1 MSGDGAQYAGE
12 VEFLEVMITSPDGN
26 TTRLDA
32 NNDITITEIN
42 VFEDMFRHAIT
53 GNILIT
59 DTKEFINKFPI
70 VGQERL
76 TMKIKTPSP
85 NIKKED
91 LFEGEV
97 LNFIER
103 RFVINKVQSRD
114 AISSGAQ
121 FYELKFISE
130 HALINSTRK
139 ISKSFVNSKSNIGEM
154 VEDLLKNELGIPQD
168 KIFVEPTLGSRS
180 MLMQNVNPHTFI
192 QSLAKEAIS
201 KDDSSPNYVYYE
213 NKNGMFFRTIQ
224 HMYKQQSRGQ
234 FHFGDKGSDEEYDG
248 KDVDSGKVIQS
259 YRRILDMSLI
269 NGHDLLLN
277 AHAGMLGGKVIE
289 HNFYHKKLET
299 KKYNYLDDKYYKRYD
314 RIEGGISERM
324 YTADAF
330 GDASPDDIENTN
342 TSVIPIS
349 RSGDLDMSFEL
360 KKTPNK
366 RFDALLERQSRF
378 LELTEGIKIKME
390 IHGYTAIAVGDI
402 ITVNVNTIGGDDS
415 DGNIVKFYSGDY
427 LIKELRHIFSPP
439 VRTHVISMVVIK
451 DGLAE
456 SNPQGESTRPSG
468 ADTSRK
474 SESVKPTPS
483 GEVVNHPDSKT
494 GKQGRKL
501 SKQLLE
507 DDPEFQAKLAEMEK
521 KYSHPDL
528 GFSKQKLYNTIKG
541 ESAFD
546 TGARNKDTN
555 ASGLFQFTQPA
566 LDDINKKFGTNH
578 TLQGVRGMSATE
590 QLGVYD
596 QYLERWNYSGSNE
609 LGVMQGAPAYAKR
622 SPSTVVYKK
631 GSPQWKVNPGW
642 RPTSGGDITV
652 ADMNRYY
659 AKQIA

>member
-1 MSGDGAQYAGE
+1 MSRQGVQYAGE
-12 VEFLEVMITSPDGN
+12 VEFLEVMITSPDGQSV
-26 TTRLDA
+26 RLDA
-32 NNDITITEIN
+32 NNDVTITEIN
-42 VFEDMFRHAIT
+42 VFEDMFRHSLT
-53 GNILIT
+53 GNLLIT

-85 NIKKED
+85 EIKKED
-91 LFEGEV
+91 IFEGEIFD
-97 LNFIER
+97 FIER

-114 AISSGAQ
+114 GIATGAQ

-130 HALINSTRK
+130 HALVNSTKK
-139 ISKSFVNSKSNIGEM
+139 ISKSYVNSKSNIGEM
-154 VEDLLKNELGIPQD
+154 VEDLLKNELGLPQD

-180 MLMQNVNPHTFI
+180 MLMQNINPHTFI
-192 QSLAKEAIS
+192 QNLTKEAIS
-201 KDDSSPNYVYYE
+201 KEDGSPNYVYYE
-213 NKNGMFFRTIQ
+213 NKNGVFFRTLQ

-234 FHFGDKGSDEEYDG
+234 FHFGDKATDEEYDG

-277 AHAGMLGGKVIE
+277 AHAGMMGGNVIE
-289 HNFYHKKLET
+289 QNFYHKRLDT

-314 RIEGGISERM
+314 RIEGGISERV
-324 YTADAF
+324 YTADSL

-349 RSGDLDMSFEL
+349 KSSDMDMSFEL

-366 RFDALLERQSRF
+366 RFDAILERQSRF
-378 LELTEGIKIKME
+378 LELTEGLKIKMDT
-390 IHGYTAIAVGDI
+390 HGYTGVAVGDI
-402 ITVNVNTIGGDDS
+402 ITVNVNTIGGDDN

-427 LIKELRHIFSPP
+427 LIKELRHTFSPP
-439 VRTHVISMVVIK
+439 VKTHVMTMVVVK

-456 SNPQGESTRPSG
+456 SNSQGESTRPSG
-468 ADTSRK
+468 ADTTKS

-483 GEVVNHPDSKT
+483 GETSNVSTSST
-494 GKQGRKL
+494 GKLGRRL
-501 SKQLLE
+501 SQQRLE

-521 KYSHPDL
+521 KYPGQ
-528 GFSKQKLYNTIKG
+528 GFSKQKIYNTIKG

-546 TGARNKDTN
+546 TGARNKNTN

-578 TLQGVRGMSATE
+578 TLQSVRSSSATQ
-590 QLGVYD
+590 QLGIYD
-596 QYLERWNYSGSNE
+596 QYLDRWNYNGSNE
-609 LGVMQGAPAYAKR
+609 LGIMQGAPAYANR
-622 SPSTVVYKK
+622 GLSSVVYKS
-631 GSPQWKVNPGW
+631 GSAAWKQNPGW

-652 ADMNRYY
+652 ADMNNYY
-659 AKQIA
+659 AKQA

>member
-1 MSGDGAQYAGE
+1 MSRQGVQYAGE
-12 VEFLEVMITSPDGN
+12 VEFLEVMITSPDGQSV
-26 TTRLDA
+26 RLDA
-32 NNDITITEIN
+32 NNDVTITEIN
-42 VFEDMFRHAIT
+42 VFEDMFRHSIT
-53 GNILIT
+53 GNLLIT

-85 NIKKED
+85 EIKKED
-91 LFEGEV
+91 IFEGEIFD
-97 LNFIER
+97 FIER

-114 AISSGAQ
+114 GIASGAQ

-130 HALINSTRK
+130 HALVNSTKK
-139 ISKSFVNSKSNIGEM
+139 ISKSYVNSKSNIGEM
-154 VEDLLKNELGIPQD
+154 VEDLLKNELGLPQD

-180 MLMQNVNPHTFI
+180 MLMQNINPHTFI
-192 QSLAKEAIS
+192 QNLTKEAIS
-201 KDDSSPNYVYYE
+201 KEDGSPNYVYYE
-213 NKNGMFFRTIQ
+213 NKNGVFFRTLQ

-234 FHFGDKGSDEEYDG
+234 FHFGDKATDEEYDG

-277 AHAGMLGGKVIE
+277 AHAGMMGGNVIE
-289 HNFYHKKLET
+289 QNFYHKRLET

-314 RIEGGISERM
+314 RIEGGISERV
-324 YTADAF
+324 YTADSL

-349 RSGDLDMSFEL
+349 KSSDMDMSFEL

-366 RFDALLERQSRF
+366 RVDTILERQSRF
-378 LELTEGIKIKME
+378 LELTEGLKIKMDT
-390 IHGYTAIAVGDI
+390 HGYTGVAVGDV
-402 ITVNVNTIGGDDS
+402 ITVNVNTIGGDDN

-427 LIKELRHIFSPP
+427 LIKELRHTFSPP
-439 VRTHVISMVVIK
+439 VKTHVMTMVVVK

-456 SNPQGESTRPSG
+456 SNSQGESTRPSG
-468 ADTSRK
+468 ANTTQS
-474 SESVKPTPS
+474 SESVKATPS
-483 GEVVNHPDSKT
+483 GETSNYPDSKK
-494 GKQGRKL
+494 GKLGRRL
-501 SKQLLE
+501 SQQKLE

-521 KYSHPDL
+521 KYPGQ

-546 TGARNKDTN
+546 TGARNKNTN

-578 TLQGVRGMSATE
+578 TLQGVRGMSATD

-596 QYLERWNYSGSNE
+596 QYLDRWNYSGSNE
-609 LGVMQGAPAYAKR
+609 LGVMQGAPAYANR
-622 SPSTVVYKK
+622 SLSTVVYRA
-631 GSPQWKVNPGW
+631 GSKQWEQNPGW

-652 ADMNRYY
+652 ADMNNYY
-659 AKQIA
+659 AKQA

>member
-1 MSGDGAQYAGE
+1 MSRQGVQYAGE
-12 VEFLEVMITSPDGN
+12 VEFLEVMITSPDGQSV
-26 TTRLDA
+26 RLDA
-32 NNDITITEIN
+32 NSDVTITEIN
-42 VFEDMFRHAIT
+42 VFEDMFRHSIT
-53 GNILIT
+53 GNLLIT

-85 NIKKED
+85 EIKKED
-91 LFEGEV
+91 IFEGEIFD
-97 LNFIER
+97 FIER

-114 AISSGAQ
+114 GIATGAQ

-130 HALINSTRK
+130 HALVNSTKK
-139 ISKSFVNSKSNIGEM
+139 ISKSYVNSKSNIGEM
-154 VEDLLKNELGIPQD
+154 VEDLLKNELGLPQD

-180 MLMQNVNPHTFI
+180 ILMQNINPHTFI
-192 QSLAKEAIS
+192 QNLTKEAIS
-201 KDDSSPNYVYYE
+201 KEDGSPNYVYYE
-213 NKNGMFFRTIQ
+213 NKNGIFFRTLQ
-224 HMYKQQSRGQ
+224 HMYRQQSRGQ
-234 FHFGDKGSDEEYDG
+234 FHFGDKATDEEYDG

-277 AHAGMLGGKVIE
+277 AHAGMMGGNVIE
-289 HNFYHKKLET
+289 QNFYHKRLET
-299 KKYNYLDDKYYKRYD
+299 KKYNYLDDKYYKKYD
-314 RIEGGISERM
+314 RIEGGISERV
-324 YTADAF
+324 YTADSL

-349 RSGDLDMSFEL
+349 KSGNMDMSFEL

-366 RFDALLERQSRF
+366 RFDAILERQSRF
-378 LELTEGIKIKME
+378 LELTEGLKIKMDT
-390 IHGYTAIAVGDI
+390 HGYTGVAVGDI
-402 ITVNVNTIGGDDS
+402 ITVNVNTIGGDDN

-427 LIKELRHIFSPP
+427 LVKELRHTFSPP
-439 VRTHVISMVVIK
+439 VKTHIMTMVVVK

-456 SNPQGESTRPSG
+456 SNSQGESTRPSG
-468 ADTSRK
+468 ADTTKS
-474 SESVKPTPS
+474 SESVKATPS
-483 GEVVNHPDSKT
+483 GETSNVATSST
-494 GKQGRKL
+494 GKLGRRL
-501 SKQLLE
+501 SQQKLE

-521 KYSHPDL
+521 KYPGQ

-541 ESAFD
+541 ESAFN
-546 TGARNKDTN
+546 TSARNKNTN

-596 QYLERWNYSGSNE
+596 QYLERWNYNGSNE
-609 LGVMQGAPAYAKR
+609 LGIMQGAPAFANR
-622 SPSTVVYKK
+622 SLSEVVYKS
-631 GSPQWKVNPGW
+631 GSPAWKQNPGW

-652 ADMNRYY
+652 ADMNNYY
-659 AKQIA
+659 ASQA

>member
-1 MSGDGAQYAGE
+1 MSRQGVQYAGE
-12 VEFLEVMITSPDGN
+12 VEFLEVMITSPDGQSV
-26 TTRLDA
+26 RLDA
-32 NNDITITEIN
+32 NNDVTITEIN
-42 VFEDMFRHAIT
+42 VFEDMFRHSLT
-53 GNILIT
+53 GNLLIT

-85 NIKKED
+85 EIKKED
-91 LFEGEV
+91 IFEGEIFD
-97 LNFIER
+97 FIER

-114 AISSGAQ
+114 GIATGAQ

-130 HALINSTRK
+130 HALVNSTKK
-139 ISKSFVNSKSNIGEM
+139 ISKSYVNSKSNIGEM
-154 VEDLLKNELGIPQD
+154 VEDLLKNELGLPQD

-180 MLMQNVNPHTFI
+180 ILMQNINPHTFI
-192 QSLAKEAIS
+192 QNLTKEAIS
-201 KDDSSPNYVYYE
+201 KEDGSPNYVYYE
-213 NKNGMFFRTIQ
+213 NKNGVFFRTLQ

-234 FHFGDKGSDEEYDG
+234 FHFGDKATDEEYDG

-277 AHAGMLGGKVIE
+277 AHAGMMGGNVIE
-289 HNFYHKKLET
+289 QNFYHKRLDT

-314 RIEGGISERM
+314 RIEGGISERV
-324 YTADAF
+324 YTADSL

-349 RSGDLDMSFEL
+349 KSSDMDMSFEL

-366 RFDALLERQSRF
+366 RFDAILERQSRF
-378 LELTEGIKIKME
+378 LELTEGLKIKMDT
-390 IHGYTAIAVGDI
+390 HGYTGVAVGDI
-402 ITVNVNTIGGDDS
+402 ITVNVNTIGGDDN

-427 LIKELRHIFSPP
+427 LIKELRHTFSPP
-439 VRTHVISMVVIK
+439 VKTHVMTMVVVK

-456 SNPQGESTRPSG
+456 SNSQGESTRPSG
-468 ADTSRK
+468 ANTTQS

-483 GEVVNHPDSKT
+483 GEKSNYPDSKK
-494 GKQGRKL
+494 GKLGRRL
-501 SKQLLE
+501 SQQKLE

-521 KYSHPDL
+521 KYPGQ
-528 GFSKQKLYNTIKG
+528 GFSKQKIYNTIKG

-546 TGARNKDTN
+546 TGARNKNTN

-578 TLQGVRGMSATE
+578 TLQSVRSSSATQ
-590 QLGVYD
+590 QLGIYD
-596 QYLERWNYSGSNE
+596 QYLDRWNYNGSNE
-609 LGVMQGAPAYAKR
+609 LGIMQGAPAYANR
-622 SPSTVVYKK
+622 GLSSVVYKS
-631 GSPQWKVNPGW
+631 GSAAWKQNPGW

-652 ADMNRYY
+652 ADMNNYY
-659 AKQIA
+659 AKQA

>member
-1 MSGDGAQYAGE
+1 MSRQGVQYAGE
-12 VEFLEVMITSPDGN
+12 VEFLEVMITSPDGQSV
-26 TTRLDA
+26 RLDA
-32 NNDITITEIN
+32 NSDVTITEIN
-42 VFEDMFRHAIT
+42 VFEDMFRHSIT
-53 GNILIT
+53 GNLLIT

-85 NIKKED
+85 EIKKED
-91 LFEGEV
+91 IFEGEIFD
-97 LNFIER
+97 FIER

-114 AISSGAQ
+114 GIATGAQ

-130 HALINSTRK
+130 HALVNSTKK
-139 ISKSFVNSKSNIGEM
+139 ISKSYVNSKSNIGEM
-154 VEDLLKNELGIPQD
+154 VEDLLKNELGLPQD

-180 MLMQNVNPHTFI
+180 ILMQNINPHTFI
-192 QSLAKEAIS
+192 QNLTKEAIS
-201 KDDSSPNYVYYE
+201 KEDGSPNYVYYE
-213 NKNGMFFRTIQ
+213 NKNGIFFRTLQ
-224 HMYKQQSRGQ
+224 HMYRQQSRGQ
-234 FHFGDKGSDEEYDG
+234 FHFGDKATDEEYDG

-277 AHAGMLGGKVIE
+277 AHAGMMGGNVIE
-289 HNFYHKKLET
+289 QNFYHKRLET
-299 KKYNYLDDKYYKRYD
+299 KKYNYLDDKYYKKYD
-314 RIEGGISERM
+314 RIEGGISERV
-324 YTADAF
+324 YTADSL

-349 RSGDLDMSFEL
+349 KSGNMDMSFEL

-366 RFDALLERQSRF
+366 RFDAILERQSRF
-378 LELTEGIKIKME
+378 LELTEGLKIKMDT
-390 IHGYTAIAVGDI
+390 HGYTGVAVGDI
-402 ITVNVNTIGGDDS
+402 ITVNVNTIGGDDN

-427 LIKELRHIFSPP
+427 LIKELRHTFSPP
-439 VRTHVISMVVIK
+439 VKTHIMTMVVVK

-456 SNPQGESTRPSG
+456 SNSQGVSTRPSG
-468 ADTSRK
+468 ADTTKS
-474 SESVKPTPS
+474 SESVKATPS
-483 GEVVNHPDSKT
+483 GETSNVATSST
-494 GKQGRKL
+494 GKLGRRL
-501 SKQLLE
+501 SQQKLE

-521 KYSHPDL
+521 KYPGQ

-541 ESAFD
+541 ESAFN
-546 TGARNKDTN
+546 TSARNKNTN

-596 QYLERWNYSGSNE
+596 QYLERWNYNGSNE
-609 LGVMQGAPAYAKR
+609 LGIMQGAPAFANR
-622 SPSTVVYKK
+622 SLSEVVYKS
-631 GSPQWKVNPGW
+631 GSPAWKQNPGW

-652 ADMNRYY
+652 ADMNNYY
-659 AKQIA
+659 ASQA

>member
-1 MSGDGAQYAGE
+1 MSRQGVQYAGE
-12 VEFLEVMITSPDGN
+12 VEFLEVMITSPDGQSV
-26 TTRLDA
+26 RLDA
-32 NNDITITEIN
+32 NSDVTITEIN
-42 VFEDMFRHAIT
+42 VFEDMFRHSIT
-53 GNILIT
+53 GNLLIT

-85 NIKKED
+85 EIKKED
-91 LFEGEV
+91 IFEGEIFD
-97 LNFIER
+97 FIER

-114 AISSGAQ
+114 GIATGAQ

-130 HALINSTRK
+130 HALVNSTKK
-139 ISKSFVNSKSNIGEM
+139 ISKSYVNSKSNIGEM
-154 VEDLLKNELGIPQD
+154 VEDLLKNELGLPQD

-180 MLMQNVNPHTFI
+180 ILMQNINPHTFI
-192 QSLAKEAIS
+192 QNLTKEAIS
-201 KDDSSPNYVYYE
+201 KEDGSPNYVYYE
-213 NKNGMFFRTIQ
+213 NKNGIFFRTLQ
-224 HMYKQQSRGQ
+224 HMYRQQSRGQ
-234 FHFGDKGSDEEYDG
+234 FHFGDKATDEEYDG

-277 AHAGMLGGKVIE
+277 AHAGMMGGNVIE
-289 HNFYHKKLET
+289 QNFYHKRLET
-299 KKYNYLDDKYYKRYD
+299 KKYNYLDDKYYKKYD
-314 RIEGGISERM
+314 RIEGGISERV
-324 YTADAF
+324 YTADSL

-349 RSGDLDMSFEL
+349 KSGNMDMSFEL

-366 RFDALLERQSRF
+366 RFDAILERQSRF
-378 LELTEGIKIKME
+378 LELTEGLKIKMDT
-390 IHGYTAIAVGDI
+390 HGYTGVAVGDI
-402 ITVNVNTIGGDDS
+402 ITVNVNTIGGDDN

-427 LIKELRHIFSPP
+427 LVKELRHTFSPP
-439 VRTHVISMVVIK
+439 VKTHIMTMVVVK

-456 SNPQGESTRPSG
+456 SNSQGVSTRPSG
-468 ADTSRK
+468 ADTTKS
-474 SESVKPTPS
+474 SESVKATPS
-483 GEVVNHPDSKT
+483 GETSNVATSST
-494 GKQGRKL
+494 GKLGRRL
-501 SKQLLE
+501 SQQKLE

-521 KYSHPDL
+521 KYPGQ

-546 TGARNKDTN
+546 TGARNKNTN

-596 QYLERWNYSGSNE
+596 QYLERWNYNGSNE
-609 LGVMQGAPAYAKR
+609 LGIMQGAPAFANR
-622 SPSTVVYKK
+622 SLSEVVYKS
-631 GSPQWKVNPGW
+631 GSPAWKQNPGW

-652 ADMNRYY
+652 ADMNNYY
-659 AKQIA
+659 ASQA

>member
-1 MSGDGAQYAGE
+1 MSRQGVQYAGE
-12 VEFLEVMITSPDGN
+12 VEFLEVMITSPDGQSV
-26 TTRLDA
+26 RLDA
-32 NNDITITEIN
+32 NNDVTITEIN
-42 VFEDMFRHAIT
+42 VFEDMFRHSLT
-53 GNILIT
+53 GNLLIT

-85 NIKKED
+85 EIKKED
-91 LFEGEV
+91 IFEGEIFD
-97 LNFIER
+97 FIER

-114 AISSGAQ
+114 GIATGAQ

-130 HALINSTRK
+130 HALVNSTKK
-139 ISKSFVNSKSNIGEM
+139 ISKSYVNSKSNIGEM
-154 VEDLLKNELGIPQD
+154 VEDLLKNELGLPQD

-180 MLMQNVNPHTFI
+180 MLMQNINPHTFI
-192 QSLAKEAIS
+192 QNLTKEAIS
-201 KDDSSPNYVYYE
+201 KEDGSPNYVYYE
-213 NKNGMFFRTIQ
+213 NKNGVFFRTLQ

-234 FHFGDKGSDEEYDG
+234 FHFGDKATDEEYDG

-277 AHAGMLGGKVIE
+277 AHAGMMGGNVIE
-289 HNFYHKKLET
+289 QNFYHKRLET

-314 RIEGGISERM
+314 RIEGGISERV
-324 YTADAF
+324 YTADSL

-349 RSGDLDMSFEL
+349 KSSDMDMSFEL

-366 RFDALLERQSRF
+366 RFDAILERQSRF
-378 LELTEGIKIKME
+378 LELTEGLKIKMDT
-390 IHGYTAIAVGDI
+390 HGYTGVAVGDV
-402 ITVNVNTIGGDDS
+402 ITVNVNTIGGDDN

-427 LIKELRHIFSPP
+427 LIKELRHTFSPP
-439 VRTHVISMVVIK
+439 VKTHVMTMVVVK

-456 SNPQGESTRPSG
+456 SNSQGESTRPSG
-468 ADTSRK
+468 ANTTQS
-474 SESVKPTPS
+474 SESVKPAPS
-483 GEVVNHPDSKT
+483 GEKSNYPDSKK
-494 GKQGRKL
+494 GKLGRRL
-501 SKQLLE
+501 SQQKLE

-521 KYSHPDL
+521 KYPGQ
-528 GFSKQKLYNTIKG
+528 GFSKQKIYNTIKG

-546 TGARNKDTN
+546 TGARNKNTN

-578 TLQGVRGMSATE
+578 TLQSVRSSSATQ
-590 QLGVYD
+590 QLGIYD
-596 QYLERWNYSGSNE
+596 QYLDRWNYNGSNE
-609 LGVMQGAPAYAKR
+609 LGIMQGAPAYANR
-622 SPSTVVYKK
+622 GLSSVVYKS
-631 GSPQWKVNPGW
+631 GSAAWKQNPGW

-652 ADMNRYY
+652 ADMNNYY
-659 AKQIA
+659 AKQA

>member
-1 MSGDGAQYAGE
+1 MSRQGVQYAGE
-12 VEFLEVMITSPDGN
+12 VEFLEVMITSPDGQSV
-26 TTRLDA
+26 RLDA
-32 NNDITITEIN
+32 NNDVTITEIN
-42 VFEDMFRHAIT
+42 VFEDMFRHSLT
-53 GNILIT
+53 GNLLIT

-85 NIKKED
+85 EIKKED
-91 LFEGEV
+91 IFEGEIFD
-97 LNFIER
+97 FIER

-114 AISSGAQ
+114 GIATGAQ

-130 HALINSTRK
+130 HALVNSTKK
-139 ISKSFVNSKSNIGEM
+139 ISKSYVNSKSNIGEM
-154 VEDLLKNELGIPQD
+154 VEDLLKNELGLPQD

-180 MLMQNVNPHTFI
+180 MLMQNINPHTFI
-192 QSLAKEAIS
+192 QNLTKEAIS
-201 KDDSSPNYVYYE
+201 KEDGSPNYVYYE
-213 NKNGMFFRTIQ
+213 NKNGVFFRTLQ

-234 FHFGDKGSDEEYDG
+234 FHFGDKATDEEYDG

-277 AHAGMLGGKVIE
+277 AHAGMMGGNVIE
-289 HNFYHKKLET
+289 QNFYHKRLDT

-314 RIEGGISERM
+314 RIEGGISERV
-324 YTADAF
+324 YTADSL

-349 RSGDLDMSFEL
+349 KSSDMDMSFEL

-366 RFDALLERQSRF
+366 RFDAILERQSRF
-378 LELTEGIKIKME
+378 LELTEGLKIKMDT
-390 IHGYTAIAVGDI
+390 HGYTGVAVGDV
-402 ITVNVNTIGGDDS
+402 ITVNVNTIGGDDN

-427 LIKELRHIFSPP
+427 LIKELRHTFSPP
-439 VRTHVISMVVIK
+439 VKTHVMTMVVVK

-456 SNPQGESTRPSG
+456 SNSQGESTRPSG
-468 ADTSRK
+468 ANTTQS

-483 GEVVNHPDSKT
+483 GEKSNYPDSKK
-494 GKQGRKL
+494 GKLGRRL
-501 SKQLLE
+501 SQQKLE

-521 KYSHPDL
+521 KYPGQ
-528 GFSKQKLYNTIKG
+528 GFSKQKIYNTIKG

-546 TGARNKDTN
+546 TGARNKNTN

-578 TLQGVRGMSATE
+578 TLQSVRSSSATQ
-590 QLGVYD
+590 QLGIYD
-596 QYLERWNYSGSNE
+596 QYLDRWNYNGSNE
-609 LGVMQGAPAYAKR
+609 LGIMQGAPAYANR
-622 SPSTVVYKK
+622 GLSSVVYKS
-631 GSPQWKVNPGW
+631 GSAAWKQNPGW

-652 ADMNRYY
+652 ADMNNYY
-659 AKQIA
+659 AKQA

>member
-1 MSGDGAQYAGE
+1 MSRQGVQYAGE
-12 VEFLEVMITSPDGN
+12 VEFLEVMITSPDGQSV
-26 TTRLDA
+26 RLDA
-32 NNDITITEIN
+32 NNDVTITEIN
-42 VFEDMFRHAIT
+42 VFEDMFRHSLT

-85 NIKKED
+85 EIKKED
-91 LFEGEV
+91 IFEGEIFD
-97 LNFIER
+97 FIER

-114 AISSGAQ
+114 GIATGAQ

-130 HALINSTRK
+130 HALVNSTKK
-139 ISKSFVNSKSNIGEM
+139 ISKSYVNSKSNIGEM
-154 VEDLLKNELGIPQD
+154 VEDLLKNELGLPQD

-180 MLMQNVNPHTFI
+180 MLMQNINPHTFI
-192 QSLAKEAIS
+192 QNLTKEAIS
-201 KDDSSPNYVYYE
+201 KEDGSPNYVYYE
-213 NKNGMFFRTIQ
+213 NKNGVFFRTLQ

-234 FHFGDKGSDEEYDG
+234 FHFGDKATDEEYDG

-277 AHAGMLGGKVIE
+277 AHAGMMGGNVIE
-289 HNFYHKKLET
+289 QNFYHKRLDT

-314 RIEGGISERM
+314 RIEGGISERV
-324 YTADAF
+324 YTADSL

-349 RSGDLDMSFEL
+349 KSSDMDMSFEL

-366 RFDALLERQSRF
+366 RFDAILERQSRF
-378 LELTEGIKIKME
+378 LELTEGLKIKMDT
-390 IHGYTAIAVGDI
+390 HGYTGVAVGDV
-402 ITVNVNTIGGDDS
+402 ITVNVNTIGGDDN

-427 LIKELRHIFSPP
+427 LIKELRHTFSPP
-439 VRTHVISMVVIK
+439 VKTHVMTMVVVK

-456 SNPQGESTRPSG
+456 SNSQGESTRPSG
-468 ADTSRK
+468 ADTTKS
-474 SESVKPTPS
+474 SESVKAKPS
-483 GEVVNHPDSKT
+483 GETSNVATSST
-494 GKQGRKL
+494 GKLGRKL
-501 SKQLLE
+501 SQNILE

-521 KYSHPDL
+521 KYPGQ
-528 GFSKQKLYNTIKG
+528 GFSKQKIYNTIKG

-546 TGARNKDTN
+546 TGARNKNTN

-578 TLQGVRGMSATE
+578 TLQSVRSSSATQ
-590 QLGVYD
+590 QLGIYD
-596 QYLERWNYSGSNE
+596 QYLDRWNYNGSNE
-609 LGVMQGAPAYAKR
+609 LGIMQGAPAYANR
-622 SPSTVVYKK
+622 GLSSVVYKS
-631 GSPQWKVNPGW
+631 GSAAWKQNPGW

-652 ADMNRYY
+652 ADMNNYY
-659 AKQIA
+659 AKQA

>member
-1 MSGDGAQYAGE
+1 MSRQGVQYAGE
-12 VEFLEVMITSPDGN
+12 VEFLEVMITSPDGQSV
-26 TTRLDA
+26 RLDA
-32 NNDITITEIN
+32 NSDVTITEIN
-42 VFEDMFRHAIT
+42 VFEDMFRHSIT
-53 GNILIT
+53 GNLLIT

-85 NIKKED
+85 EIKKED
-91 LFEGEV
+91 IFEGEIFD
-97 LNFIER
+97 FIER

-114 AISSGAQ
+114 GIATGAQ

-130 HALINSTRK
+130 HALVNSTKK
-139 ISKSFVNSKSNIGEM
+139 ISKSYVNSKSNIGEM
-154 VEDLLKNELGIPQD
+154 VEDLLKNELGLPQD

-180 MLMQNVNPHTFI
+180 ILMQNINPHTFI
-192 QSLAKEAIS
+192 QNLTKEAIS
-201 KDDSSPNYVYYE
+201 KEDGSPNYVYYE
-213 NKNGMFFRTIQ
+213 NKNGIFFRTLQ
-224 HMYKQQSRGQ
+224 HMYRQQSRGQ
-234 FHFGDKGSDEEYDG
+234 FHFGDKATDEEYDG

-277 AHAGMLGGKVIE
+277 AHAGMMGGNVIE
-289 HNFYHKKLET
+289 QNFYHKRLET
-299 KKYNYLDDKYYKRYD
+299 KKYNYLDDKYYKKYD
-314 RIEGGISERM
+314 RIEGGISERV
-324 YTADAF
+324 YTADSL

-349 RSGDLDMSFEL
+349 KSGNMDMSFEL

-366 RFDALLERQSRF
+366 RFDAILERQSRF
-378 LELTEGIKIKME
+378 LELTEGLKIKMDT
-390 IHGYTAIAVGDI
+390 HGYTGVAVGDI
-402 ITVNVNTIGGDDS
+402 ITVNVNTIGGDDN

-427 LIKELRHIFSPP
+427 LVKELRHTFSPP
-439 VRTHVISMVVIK
+439 VKTHIMTMVVVK

-456 SNPQGESTRPSG
+456 SNSQGESTRPSG
-468 ADTSRK
+468 ADTTKS
-474 SESVKPTPS
+474 SESVKATPS
-483 GEVVNHPDSKT
+483 GETSNVATSST
-494 GKQGRKL
+494 GKLGRRL
-501 SKQLLE
+501 SQQKLE

-521 KYSHPDL
+521 KYPGQ

-546 TGARNKDTN
+546 TGARNKNTN

-596 QYLERWNYSGSNE
+596 QYLERWNYNGSNE
-609 LGVMQGAPAYAKR
+609 LGIMQGAPAFANR
-622 SPSTVVYKK
+622 SLSEVVYKS
-631 GSPQWKVNPGW
+631 GSPAWKQNPGW

-652 ADMNRYY
+652 ADMNNYY
-659 AKQIA
+659 ASQA

>member
-1 MSGDGAQYAGE
+1 MSRQGVQYAGE
-12 VEFLEVMITSPDGN
+12 VEFLEVMITSPDGQSV
-26 TTRLDA
+26 RLDA
-32 NNDITITEIN
+32 NSDVTITEIN
-42 VFEDMFRHAIT
+42 VFEDMFRHSIT
-53 GNILIT
+53 GNLLIT

-85 NIKKED
+85 EIKKED
-91 LFEGEV
+91 IFEGEIFD
-97 LNFIER
+97 FIER

-114 AISSGAQ
+114 GIATGAQ

-130 HALINSTRK
+130 HALVNSTKK
-139 ISKSFVNSKSNIGEM
+139 ISKSYVNSKSNIGEM
-154 VEDLLKNELGIPQD
+154 VEDLLKNELGLPQD

-180 MLMQNVNPHTFI
+180 ILMQNINPHTFI
-192 QSLAKEAIS
+192 QNLTKEAIS
-201 KDDSSPNYVYYE
+201 KEDGSPNYVYYE
-213 NKNGMFFRTIQ
+213 NKNGIFFRTLQ
-224 HMYKQQSRGQ
+224 HMYRQQSRGQ
-234 FHFGDKGSDEEYDG
+234 FHFGDKATDEEYDG

-277 AHAGMLGGKVIE
+277 AHAGMMGGNVIE
-289 HNFYHKKLET
+289 QNFYHKRLET
-299 KKYNYLDDKYYKRYD
+299 KKYNYLDDKYYKKYD
-314 RIEGGISERM
+314 RIEGGISERV
-324 YTADAF
+324 YTADSL

-349 RSGDLDMSFEL
+349 KSGNMDMSFEL

-366 RFDALLERQSRF
+366 RFDAILERQSRF
-378 LELTEGIKIKME
+378 LELTEGLKIKMDT
-390 IHGYTAIAVGDI
+390 HGYTGVAVGDI
-402 ITVNVNTIGGDDS
+402 ITVNVNTIGGDDN

-427 LIKELRHIFSPP
+427 LVKELRHTFSPP
-439 VRTHVISMVVIK
+439 VKTHIMTMVVVK

-456 SNPQGESTRPSG
+456 SNSQGESTRPSG
-468 ADTSRK
+468 ADTTKS
-474 SESVKPTPS
+474 SESVKATPS
-483 GEVVNHPDSKT
+483 GETSNVATSST
-494 GKQGRKL
+494 GKLGSRL
-501 SKQLLE
+501 SQQKLE

-521 KYSHPDL
+521 KYPGQ

-541 ESAFD
+541 ESAFN
-546 TGARNKDTN
+546 TSARNKNTN

-596 QYLERWNYSGSNE
+596 QYLERWNYNGSNE
-609 LGVMQGAPAYAKR
+609 LGIMQGAPAFANR
-622 SPSTVVYKK
+622 SLSEVVYKS
-631 GSPQWKVNPGW
+631 GSPAWKQNPGW

-652 ADMNRYY
+652 ADMNNYY
-659 AKQIA
+659 ASQA

>member
-1 MSGDGAQYAGE
+1 MSRQGVQYAGE
-12 VEFLEVMITSPDGN
+12 VEFLEVMITSPDGQSV
-26 TTRLDA
+26 RLDA
-32 NNDITITEIN
+32 NNDVTITEIN
-42 VFEDMFRHAIT
+42 VFEDMFRHSLT
-53 GNILIT
+53 GNLLIT

-85 NIKKED
+85 EIKKED
-91 LFEGEV
+91 IFEGEIFD
-97 LNFIER
+97 FIER

-114 AISSGAQ
+114 GIATGAQ

-130 HALINSTRK
+130 HALVNSTKK
-139 ISKSFVNSKSNIGEM
+139 ISKSYVNSKSNIGEM
-154 VEDLLKNELGIPQD
+154 VEDLLKNELGLPQD

-180 MLMQNVNPHTFI
+180 MLMQNINPHTFI
-192 QSLAKEAIS
+192 QNLTKEAIS
-201 KDDSSPNYVYYE
+201 KEDGSPNYVYYE
-213 NKNGMFFRTIQ
+213 NKNGVFFRTLQ

-234 FHFGDKGSDEEYDG
+234 FHFGDKATDEEYDG

-277 AHAGMLGGKVIE
+277 AHAGMMGGNVIE
-289 HNFYHKKLET
+289 QNFYHKRLET

-314 RIEGGISERM
+314 RIEGGISERV
-324 YTADAF
+324 YTADSL

-349 RSGDLDMSFEL
+349 KSSDMDMSFEL

-366 RFDALLERQSRF
+366 RFDAILERQSRF
-378 LELTEGIKIKME
+378 LELTEGLKIKMDT
-390 IHGYTAIAVGDI
+390 HGYTGVAVGDI
-402 ITVNVNTIGGDDS
+402 ITVNVNTIGGDDN

-427 LIKELRHIFSPP
+427 LIKELRHTFSPP
-439 VRTHVISMVVIK
+439 VKTHVMTMVVVK

-456 SNPQGESTRPSG
+456 SNSQGESTRPSG
-468 ADTSRK
+468 ADTTKS
-474 SESVKPTPS
+474 SESVKATPS
-483 GEVVNHPDSKT
+483 GEKSNYPDSKK
-494 GKQGRKL
+494 GKLGRRL
-501 SKQLLE
+501 SQQKLE

-521 KYSHPDL
+521 KYPGQ
-528 GFSKQKLYNTIKG
+528 GFSKQKIYNTIKG

-546 TGARNKDTN
+546 TGARNKNTN

-578 TLQGVRGMSATE
+578 TLQSVRSSSATQ
-590 QLGVYD
+590 QLGIYD
-596 QYLERWNYSGSNE
+596 QYLDRWNYNGSNE
-609 LGVMQGAPAYAKR
+609 LGIMQGAPAYANR
-622 SPSTVVYKK
+622 GLSSVVYKS
-631 GSPQWKVNPGW
+631 GSAAWKQNPGW

-652 ADMNRYY
+652 ADMNNYY
-659 AKQIA
+659 AKQA

>member
-1 MSGDGAQYAGE
+1 MSRQGVQYAGE
-12 VEFLEVMITSPDGN
+12 VEFLEVMITSPDGQSV
-26 TTRLDA
+26 RLDA
-32 NNDITITEIN
+32 NNDVTITEIN
-42 VFEDMFRHAIT
+42 VFEDMFRHSLT
-53 GNILIT
+53 GNLLIT

-85 NIKKED
+85 EIKKED
-91 LFEGEV
+91 IFEGEIFD
-97 LNFIER
+97 FIER

-114 AISSGAQ
+114 GIASGAQ

-130 HALINSTRK
+130 HALVNSTKK
-139 ISKSFVNSKSNIGEM
+139 ISKSYVNSKSNIGEM
-154 VEDLLKNELGIPQD
+154 VEDLLKNELGLPQD

-180 MLMQNVNPHTFI
+180 MLMQNINPHTFI
-192 QSLAKEAIS
+192 QNLTKEAIS
-201 KDDSSPNYVYYE
+201 KEDGSPNYVYYE
-213 NKNGMFFRTIQ
+213 NKNGVFFRTLQ

-234 FHFGDKGSDEEYDG
+234 FHFGDKATDEEYDG

-277 AHAGMLGGKVIE
+277 AHAGMMGGNVIE
-289 HNFYHKKLET
+289 QNFYHKRLET

-314 RIEGGISERM
+314 RIEGGISERV
-324 YTADAF
+324 YTADSL

-349 RSGDLDMSFEL
+349 KSSDMDMSFEL

-366 RFDALLERQSRF
+366 RVDTILERQSRF
-378 LELTEGIKIKME
+378 LELTEGLKIKMDT
-390 IHGYTAIAVGDI
+390 HGYTGVAVGDV
-402 ITVNVNTIGGDDS
+402 ITVNVNTIGGDDN

-427 LIKELRHIFSPP
+427 LIKELRHTFSPP
-439 VRTHVISMVVIK
+439 VKTHVMTMVVVK

-456 SNPQGESTRPSG
+456 SNSQGESTRPSG
-468 ADTSRK
+468 ANTTQS
-474 SESVKPTPS
+474 SESVKATPS
-483 GEVVNHPDSKT
+483 GETSNYPDSKK
-494 GKQGRKL
+494 GKLGRRL
-501 SKQLLE
+501 SQQKLE

-521 KYSHPDL
+521 KYPGQ

-546 TGARNKDTN
+546 TGARNKNTN

-578 TLQGVRGMSATE
+578 TLQGVRGMSATD

-596 QYLERWNYSGSNE
+596 QYLDRWNYSGSNE
-609 LGVMQGAPAYAKR
+609 LGVMQGAPAYANR
-622 SPSTVVYKK
+622 SLSTVVYRA
-631 GSPQWKVNPGW
+631 GSKQWEQNPGW

-652 ADMNRYY
+652 ADMNNYY
-659 AKQIA
+659 AKQA

>member
-1 MSGDGAQYAGE
+1 MSREGVQYAGE
-12 VEFLEVMITSPDGN
+12 VEFLEVMITSPDGQSV
-26 TTRLDA
+26 RLDA
-32 NNDITITEIN
+32 NSDVTITEIN
-42 VFEDMFRHAIT
+42 VFEDMFRHSLT
-53 GNILIT
+53 GNLLIT

-85 NIKKED
+85 EIKKED
-91 LFEGEV
+91 IFEGEIFD
-97 LNFIER
+97 FIER

-114 AISSGAQ
+114 GIASGAQ

-130 HALINSTRK
+130 HALVNSTKK
-139 ISKSFVNSKSNIGEM
+139 ISKSYVNSKSNIGEM
-154 VEDLLKNELGIPQD
+154 VEDLLKNELGLPQD

-180 MLMQNVNPHTFI
+180 ILMQNINPHTFI
-192 QSLAKEAIS
+192 QNLTKEAIS
-201 KDDSSPNYVYYE
+201 KEDGSPNYVYYE
-213 NKNGMFFRTIQ
+213 NKNGIFFRTLQ
-224 HMYKQQSRGQ
+224 HMYRQQSRGQ
-234 FHFGDKGSDEEYDG
+234 FHFGDKATDEEYDG

-277 AHAGMLGGKVIE
+277 AHAGMMGGNVIE
-289 HNFYHKKLET
+289 QNFYHKRLET
-299 KKYNYLDDKYYKRYD
+299 KKYNYLDDKYYKKYD
-314 RIEGGISERM
+314 RIEGGISERV
-324 YTADAF
+324 YTADSL

-349 RSGDLDMSFEL
+349 KSGNMDMSFEL

-366 RFDALLERQSRF
+366 RFDAILERQSRF
-378 LELTEGIKIKME
+378 LELTEGLKIKMDT
-390 IHGYTAIAVGDI
+390 HGYTGVAVGDI
-402 ITVNVNTIGGDDS
+402 ITVNVNTIGGDDN

-427 LIKELRHIFSPP
+427 LVRELRHTFSPP
-439 VRTHVISMVVIK
+439 VKTHIMTMVVVK

-456 SNPQGESTRPSG
+456 SNSQGESTRPSG
-468 ADTSRK
+468 ADTTKS
-474 SESVKPTPS
+474 SESVKATPS
-483 GEVVNHPDSKT
+483 GETSNVATSST
-494 GKQGRKL
+494 GKLGRRL
-501 SKQLLE
+501 SQQKLE

-521 KYSHPDL
+521 KYPGQ

-546 TGARNKDTN
+546 TGARNKNTN

-596 QYLERWNYSGSNE
+596 QYLERWNYNGSNE
-609 LGVMQGAPAYAKR
+609 LGIMQGAPAFANR
-622 SPSTVVYKK
+622 SLSEVVYKS
-631 GSPQWKVNPGW
+631 GSPAWKQNPGW

-652 ADMNRYY
+652 ADMNNYY
-659 AKQIA
+659 ASQA